1 MNSTRNV
8 IAIDRVPVSSL
19 LGYKRIG
26 INSAKCD
33 VATPWQPLLI
43 KVPARLTISD
53 KIEGGVRIYTA
64 QAVFKLLCDDDPAT
78 WARQAFR
85 CRTAD
90 GQSILIGTVERPYP
104 IVNTNNPRPDNMTD
118 SQLIEVTVNYTS
130 DKPIPFIL

>member
-43 KVPARLTISD
+43 
-53 KIEGGVRIYTA
+53 
-64 QAVFKLLCDDDPAT
+64 
-78 WARQAFR
+78 
-85 CRTAD
+85 
-90 GQSILIGTVERPYP
+90 
-104 IVNTNNPRPDNMTD
+104 
-118 SQLIEVTVNYTS
+118 
-130 DKPIPFIL
+130 